1 MNKRGLAFVAASF
14 CTTFT
19 SFAIRHTYGVL
30 LPEMLPS
37 LAISKT
43 EAGVIYS
50 SYFIAY
56 TVFSPV
62 LGLLGDRINIRVL
75 LTLFPAILGV
85 GAFLM
90 GYSSSLIEASVFFM
104 LAGIG
109 ASACWA
115 PVVAVAQRLVNDKW
129 RGTTV
134 AFIDA
139 GASLGVTASGAAMPL
154 IVGAYS
160 WRMGWQ
166 GVGTLAL
173 LLVATN
179 FVLVR
184 SHPAEKSSLRH
195 PKLGGYASEPL
206 RATYATLLRDIK
218 FWLIGLSY
226 LLLGFSTVIPYTFLS
241 TYAVQEVR
249 LPYELAAR
257 LITMMGAASLLG
269 KLGLGSLSDVL
280 GRIRLMM
287 LCGVIVGVGS
297 LGMVYCQ
304 RFLTLGLFSLMFGL
318 GQGGTWP
325 LYAACARDYFPK
337 GSTGTVV
344 GFWTLLLG
352 IGSIISP
359 ITAGWIADITGTFTW
374 SFILGMATAMIASL
388 LLGYSTMGTINPVS
402 PSSEGTS
409 G

>member
-1 MNKRGLAFVAASF
+1 VQTWLCPQGPDAPTDDPHFERADWHDAEILPPPNDWGDELPD
-14 CTTFT
+14 
-19 SFAIRHTYGVL
+19 GVL
-30 LPEMLPS
+30 P
-37 LAISKT
+37 KT
-43 EAGVIYS
+43 PRQI
-50 SYFIAY
+50 
-56 TVFSPV
+56 
-62 LGLLGDRINIRVL
+62 D
-75 LTLFPAILGV
+75 PATGKPRAWPL
-85 GAFLM
+85 
-90 GYSSSLIEASVFFM
+90 
-104 LAGIG
+104 
-109 ASACWA
+109 
-115 PVVAVAQRLVNDKW
+115 
-129 RGTTV
+129 RGT
-134 AFIDA
+134 
-139 GASLGVTASGAAMPL
+139 
-154 IVGAYS
+154 IVH
-160 WRMGWQ
+160 W
-166 GVGTLAL
+166 
-173 LLVATN
+173 
-179 FVLVR
+179 
-184 SHPAEKSSLRH
+184 
-195 PKLGGYASEPL
+195 
-206 RATYATLLRDIK
+206 ATLLRDIK